1 MRADRLLAT
10 LLLLQARGT
19 VTAGEVAQELE
30 ISERTARRDLDAL
43 SVAGVPVFSKR
54 GRGGGWE
61 LVGGARTDL
70 TGLRSA
76 EARALLTM
84 AAASGR
90 ATPDFVSAM
99 RKLVQALPE
108 TMRGDTERVMASVVA
123 DDNPWGNR
131 GDSITFEERRDEWL
145 EPLQNAIVDNL
156 RLRLTYDTP
165 RKGPSERWIDPLGL
179 VVKQSNWYVLAVTEA
194 GRRSFRVDRITGL
207 ASTGERFDPPASFDL
222 EAEWEAIT
230 SGYIESSMRVTVEA
244 IVDSAILAPLR
255 SLGVETV
262 VRETTIHQTVVHES
276 TIHETVVH
284 ESAESGGVGS
294 VEIGGAD
301 ELDGSCAVTL
311 GAWNA
316 RVLAVQIAGLMSGV
330 QLIDPPTEL
339 CGHLAEIA
347 ADLHARFPPA
357 AS

>member
-10 LLLLQARGT
+10 LLLLQARGS
-19 VTAGEVAQELE
+19 VTAKEVADELE

-43 SVAGVPVFSKR
+43 SVAGVPVFSKQ

-108 TMRGDTERVMASVVA
+108 TMRGETERVMASVVA
-123 DDNPWGNR
+123 DDTTWGNR
-131 GDSITFEERRDEWL
+131 SDSMLAEPRRDEWL
-145 EPLQNAIVDNL
+145 EPLQEAVLDSL
-156 RLRLTYDTP
+156 RMELTYDTP
-165 RKGPSERWIDPLGL
+165 RKGRSQRWIEPLGL
-179 VVKQSNWYVLAVTEA
+179 IIKQGHWYVLAMTEA

-207 ASTGERFDPPASFDL
+207 EPTGERFVPPESFDL
-222 EAEWEAIT
+222 DAEWESIT
-230 SGYIESSMRVTVEA
+230 SGYIANSMRVTVEA
-244 IVDSAILAPLR
+244 LVDASALGPLR
-255 SLGVETV
+255 VMGVETV
-262 VRETTIHQTVVHES
+262 VLPD
-276 TIHETVVH
+276 
-284 ESAESGGVGS
+284 
-294 VEIGGAD
+294 GAV
-301 ELDGSCAVTL
+301 DGRTRASL

-316 RVLAVQIAGLMSGV
+316 KVLAVQIAGLMGQIELIEPPDELTESLGKIGAELV
-330 QLIDPPTEL
+330 QRFAGDDPGRFAAP
-339 CGHLAEIA
+339 AE
-347 ADLHARFPPA
+347 R
-357 AS
+357 